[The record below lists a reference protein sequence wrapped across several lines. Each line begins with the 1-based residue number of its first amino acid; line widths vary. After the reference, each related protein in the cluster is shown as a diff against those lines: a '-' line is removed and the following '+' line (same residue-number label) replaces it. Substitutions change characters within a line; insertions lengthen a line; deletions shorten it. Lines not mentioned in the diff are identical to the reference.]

1 MEKTMI
7 KGKPY
12 VQVNE
17 RVKHL
22 RENYGD
28 KDEMFGIKTKVIE
41 WHKEKSEIIIQA
53 WITDQTGRVV
63 GSGIAHERQDDPNS
77 FVNATSYVENCETSA
92 IGRALAAF
100 GIGIEDAYASANE
113 VDGAIQQQEAKKAKK
128 SQTKKKE
135 LTNMMEAPQA
145 SVGENLY
152 VKYRTS
158 IAKIFVEGCPDAD
171 REELLALVL
180 ADFNDDAAESAISVH
195 AEANLGNKDL
205 LKEFC
210 ETSIATWKS
219 TMEFK
224 DYESLVIFMKY
235 LNGKFPKEGA

>member
-28 KDEMFGIKTKVIE
+28 KDEMFGIKTKVVKWNE
-41 WHKEKSEIIIQA
+41 EKNEIIVQA

-100 GIGIEDAYASANE
+100 GIGIEDAYASADE
-113 VDGAIQQQEAKKAKK
+113 VQGAIKK
-128 SQTKKKE
+128 QNKKKE
-135 LTNMMEAPQA
+135 KVTQNRDENLTEMMDTQEA
-145 SVGENLY
+145 SVDPY
-152 VKYRTS
+152 FIQYKTS
-158 IAKIFVEGCPDAD
+158 LAKVFVEGSPDTD
-171 REELLALVL
+171 KQELLELVL
-180 ADFNDDAAESAISVH
+180 ADFNEPAAEAAIEAH
-195 AEANLGNKDL
+195 AQANPGNKES

-210 ETSIATWKS
+210 ESSISTWKG
-219 TMEFK
+219 TMGFK
-224 DYESLVIFMKY
+224 DYESLVVFMKY